1 MKTLALLAAAGLA
14 STAAAQA
21 DLVVCV
27 EEVSAG
33 NWTVF
38 GQYNGPILGTGIS
51 QIWSDTSVRI
61 TGNGNI
67 DIGAFNNSYNSFFG
81 PPVITGDNST
91 NVTFVGTAPGPLL
104 GGVFDASNPLNVF
117 SFTYGGAAANLA
129 LTLVGQNTAF
139 FAQAPFGNP
148 VNYQNADGTPGQLT
162 FAVVIKP
169 IPAPAS
175 AALLGL
181 GGLAAARRRR

>member
-1 MKTLALLAAAGLA
+1 MKTLALLAAAGVA
-14 STAAAQA
+14 SSAAAQA

-33 NWTVF
+33 NWTVSA
-38 GQYNGPILGTGIS
+38 QYFGPILGTAIS
-51 QIWSDTSVRI
+51 QIWSDTSVRL

-81 PPVITGDNST
+81 PPVITGDNT
-91 NVTFVGTAPGPLL
+91 GNVTFVGAAPGPLL
-104 GGVFDASNPLNVF
+104 GGVFDPSNPMFVF
-117 SFTYGGAAANLA
+117 NFTYGGTAGA
-129 LTLVGQNTAF
+129 LTFNLIGQNTAF
-139 FAQAPFGNP
+139 FAQPPFGNP
-148 VNYQNADGTPGQLT
+148 VNYQNANGTPGALS

-169 IPAPAS
+169 IPAPAT